1 MCDLLDEDQ
10 IRDDNE
16 DDEDERG
23 QEDFVEAM
31 SSLHGKKK
39 YASRSFL
46 KLSSNH
52 KKKTLKI
59 NFFFPKLE

>member
-1 MCDLLDEDQ
+1 MCDLLDEDE

-52 KKKTLKI
+52 KKK
-59 NFFFPKLE
+59 P